1 MDILYVY
8 HKALEKGYQPIGFH
22 FTAAPKP
29 DMHELFEL
37 TQIQLWLWN
46 THVILVQPAWESLG
60 SDEWAFGFSVMWLPK
75 EFHDVKRRTP
85 HFTEKSSITFS
96 GGATYSGAWD
106 TQLEALYHGLE
117 WVFNNDLI

>member
-1 MDILYVY
+1 
-8 HKALEKGYQPIGFH
+8 
-22 FTAAPKP
+22 
-29 DMHELFEL
+29 
-37 TQIQLWLWN
+37 
-46 THVILVQPAWESLG
+46 
-60 SDEWAFGFSVMWLPK
+60 MWLPK